1 MHGSYAAARRH
12 SDKTFLI
19 MPADETST
27 VGLGLGGHSDIMYS
41 HPVYWLEQ
49 RAPGEPLVEDHPVY
63 GKLYRIGGAA
73 DMMEMTR
80 RENMLVYM
88 PHPQNQGVA
97 GLSRCHPGHRALPRI
112 RTTAGSDGAGAWGW
126 TCRSGVWPMH
136 GS

>member
-1 MHGSYAAARRH
+1 
-12 SDKTFLI
+12 
-19 MPADETST
+19 
-27 VGLGLGGHSDIMYS
+27 MYS

-49 RAPGEPLVEDHPVY
+49 RAPGEALVEDHPVY

-88 PHPQNQGVA
+88 PHPRTKGSQGFPDA
-97 GLSRCHPGHRALPRI
+97 IRTPRTSAI
-112 RTTAGSDGAGAWGW
+112 RTTAGRDGDGGWGW
-126 TCRSGVWPMH
+126 TCRSGAWPMR

>member
-1 MHGSYAAARRH
+1 MAASYAAARRH
-12 SDKTFLI
+12 SDKKFLI

-73 DMMEMTR
+73 DMMEMTTA
-80 RENMLVYM
+80 RE
-88 PHPQNQGVA
+88 HPRLHAASENQGLA
-97 GLSRCHPGHRALPRI
+97 GLSRCHPGHRALP
-112 RTTAGSDGAGAWGW
+112 
-126 TCRSGVWPMH
+126 P
-136 GS
+136 